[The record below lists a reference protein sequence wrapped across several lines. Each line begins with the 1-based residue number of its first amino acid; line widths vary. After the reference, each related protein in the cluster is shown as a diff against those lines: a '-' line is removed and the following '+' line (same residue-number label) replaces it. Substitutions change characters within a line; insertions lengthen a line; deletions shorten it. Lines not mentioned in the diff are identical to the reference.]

1 MSTRLSC
8 KRWFFHVFSSFFL
21 FQLPKL
27 GRSVRDLIELVSAL
41 QAKGIHF
48 RSLTDSIDTS
58 TPAGRFFF
66 HVMSALAE
74 MERELIVERKRL
86 MTPDVLC
93 RAEAMLATGA
103 TRFQV
108 ANVVGVSEKTI
119 YKYFPV
125 GEKDSVP
132 VID

>member
-1 MSTRLSC
+1 M
-8 KRWFFHVFSSFFL
+8 
-21 FQLPKL
+21 
-27 GRSVRDLIELVSAL
+27 RDLIELVSAL

-74 MERELIVERKRL
+74 MERELIVERTRAGLDAARLQGRIGGRKRL